1 MTPAGHLHP
10 AISGP
15 QPPWGSETWGRGAR
29 NWPML
34 GETLRPLR
42 PFLPTVKIPCSSIH
56 TAFPPLV
63 PRNSIMSQEI
73 YYSQTRLAHFRAGLG
88 PGTCRD
94 PSLEASPE
102 TIPVFCGAMP
112 PTPESSSQVCRV
124 LVPVFLALCVWGLCV
139 QISQSAGDA
148 NTSTETGSAGGG
160 KVVYLSKGKG
170 KGKSLFLNGLL
181 LGSICTGIQV
191 KLINLC
197 QAVRIKQQVTYK
209 EL

>member
-1 MTPAGHLHP
+1 
-10 AISGP
+10 
-15 QPPWGSETWGRGAR
+15 
-29 NWPML
+29 
-34 GETLRPLR
+34 
-42 PFLPTVKIPCSSIH
+42 
-56 TAFPPLV
+56 
-63 PRNSIMSQEI
+63 MSQEI

-124 LVPVFLALCVWGLCV
+124 LVTVFTELCVWGLCV

-160 KVVYLSKGKG
+160 NVVYLSKGKG
-170 KGKSLFLNGLL
+170 TGKSLFLNGLL

>member
-1 MTPAGHLHP
+1 
-10 AISGP
+10 
-15 QPPWGSETWGRGAR
+15 
-29 NWPML
+29 
-34 GETLRPLR
+34 
-42 PFLPTVKIPCSSIH
+42 
-56 TAFPPLV
+56 
-63 PRNSIMSQEI
+63 MSQEI

-124 LVPVFLALCVWGLCV
+124 LVTVFTQLCVWGLCL

-160 KVVYLSKGKG
+160 KVVYLQRGRGLGRAIQEEQKEKQSKYQRYRCMYCC
-170 KGKSLFLNGLL
+170 FLNFAWTSFSIF
-181 LGSICTGIQV
+181 GSSHMCKPCTFPV
-191 KLINLC
+191 SASDLC
-197 QAVRIKQQVTYK
+197 I
-209 EL
+209 EG